1 MQFKDLGAATD
12 SRAIIIDAPPS
23 VIFAIY
29 RDIENW
35 KSWDEDVKK
44 VVLSDGL
51 KVGSQGEIMPT
62 KGPTAKVKIISVG
75 ENRNF
80 TVQSKSLLFCV
91 NFEHELIELE
101 GKTKVIHR
109 AVFSGLLKRLFSK
122 IIGEP
127 LKLSLP
133 DTLQNIKKLAEK
145 PV

>member
-1 MQFKDLGAATD
+1 MIIIEKE
-12 SRAIIIDAPPS
+12 IIIDAPPS

-62 KGPTAKVKIISVG
+62 KGLTAKVKIISVG